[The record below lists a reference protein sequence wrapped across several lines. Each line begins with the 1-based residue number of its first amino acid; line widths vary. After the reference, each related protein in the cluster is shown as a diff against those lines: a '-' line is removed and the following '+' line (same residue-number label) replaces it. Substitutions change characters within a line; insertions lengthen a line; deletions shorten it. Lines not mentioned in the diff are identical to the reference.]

1 MALTFVTNLM
11 DVKGYQPYKNELK
24 SNTDGKLYT

>member
-11 DVKGYQPYKNELK
+11 DVKGYQPYKNELW
-24 SNTDGKLYT
+24 SNIEVKLYP